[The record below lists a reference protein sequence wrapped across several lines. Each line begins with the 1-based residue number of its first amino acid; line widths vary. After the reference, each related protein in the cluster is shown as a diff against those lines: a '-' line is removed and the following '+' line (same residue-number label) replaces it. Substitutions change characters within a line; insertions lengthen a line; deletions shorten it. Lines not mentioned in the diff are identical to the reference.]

1 MLTCVTPVTSDQ
13 GSPGAGDK
21 TIHPFTGPDQ
31 PPLSALLP
39 AWSQWADNGCSELTP
54 ARPPVV
60 TPTPGSAPPSH
71 VRTTSEFVG
80 ARRAF
85 LVLNCREGG
94 ETPSQWP
101 FCRQTRFLFFLFF
114 SHCQIQFCTQFTSSF
129 FLYRLYFLSKDK
141 KKLNKEDQALNW
153 ITPTPNELLNVFLW
167 FSSFQLEPGFQSLTL
182 WIMWERGRG
191 EWGPIKQ
198 LSSLLVN

>member
-1 MLTCVTPVTSDQ
+1 MLTCVTPVASDQ

-31 PPLSALLP
+31 SPLSALLP

-71 VRTTSEFVG
+71 VRRRRSSEFVR

-85 LVLNCREGG
+85 LLYNGREGG

-129 FLYRLYFLSKDK
+129 FSPPLFFRQRQKSLGQRRPSFRLNHSDTK
-141 KKLNKEDQALNW
+141 W
-153 ITPTPNELLNVFLW
+153 IVVFVC
-167 FSSFQLEPGFQSLTL
+167 FSSFQLEPGSQVSHTEHV
-182 WIMWERGRG
+182 WERR
-191 EWGPIKQ
+191 EA
-198 LSSLLVN
+198 N

>member
-21 TIHPFTGPDQ
+21 TIHPFTAPDQ
-31 PPLSALLP
+31 SPLSLCSP
-39 AWSQWADNGCSELTP
+39 PGHNGLTMAAQSWP
-54 ARPPVV
+54 RPPVV

-71 VRTTSEFVG
+71 VRRSSEFVG

-85 LVLNCREGG
+85 LVLRGRE
-94 ETPSQWP
+94 ERRDPLAVT
-101 FCRQTRFLFFLFF
+101 FLSADTVFVLPVFLSLSNSVLHSIHFLFF
-114 SHCQIQFCTQFTSSF
+114 SVPPLF
-129 FLYRLYFLSKDK
+129 FEQRQ
-141 KKLNKEDQALNW
+141 KKLNKGDQALNW

-167 FSSFQLEPGFQSLTL
+167 FSSFQLEPGSQSLTL
-182 WIMWERGRG
+182 RIMWERGRG

>member
-71 VRTTSEFVG
+71 VRVCRSSPGFSCIELPGGRRDPLAVTFLSADTVFVLPV
-80 ARRAF
+80 F
-85 LVLNCREGG
+85 LSLSNSVLH
-94 ETPSQWP
+94 SIH
-101 FCRQTRFLFFLFF
+101 FLFF
-114 SHCQIQFCTQFTSSF
+114 SLPPLF
-129 FLYRLYFLSKDK
+129 FEQRQ

-167 FSSFQLEPGFQSLTL
+167 FSSFQLEPGSQSLTL